1 MKFLQCA
8 CIVGAI
14 AALSPLTTRGPSNVS
29 EPARIDAPVVA
40 EASLRVDEA
49 QASVTV
55 LKASPIRLASLE
67 DAHANLVSAFAAF
80 AVSTAA
86 TAAAAPK
93 AAAVKA
99 VSLLRPKML
108 ASADPMPVGSLPVGP
123 LPVAPTRLAYAAVPD
138 VTLDPT
144 SYTSPPLEREGPDF
158 SYLADYVYSETPPP
172 EKPAETV
179 MRALKDVPE
188 ATPREEV
195 RRAALLFG
203 LDATFMEAVAKIES
217 DFNPKDRTG
226 SYIGLF
232 QLSKYE
238 FDRYGSG
245 EITNARDNAI
255 AGVYKFAVAAK
266 IFELE
271 THTKATPA
279 YLYLIH
285 QQGTQGAAEHVGHPE
300 RLAWESMCAT
310 EEGKSKGERWC
321 KRAIWQN
328 TLPEVKKMW
337 GSVEKLT
344 SAGFVQMWRDRVATL
359 YRRYAGGAPA
369 AALQ

>member
-1 MKFLQCA
+1 MKFLQFA
-8 CIVGAI
+8 CLVGLV
-14 AALSPLTTRGPSNVS
+14 AALFLLASRGPSSVS
-29 EPARIDAPVVA
+29 ESARVEEPVRAKKPVH
-40 EASLRVDEA
+40 VNEA
-49 QASVTV
+49 QAPTATSSHTV
-55 LKASPIRLASLE
+55 VASAE
-67 DAHANLVSAFAAF
+67 
-80 AVSTAA
+80 AVPDRFSTAP
-86 TAAAAPK
+86 AAADLLPTAP
-93 AAAVKA
+93 
-99 VSLLRPKML
+99 S
-108 ASADPMPVGSLPVGP
+108 G
-123 LPVAPTRLAYAAVPD
+123 LAYAAPE
-138 VTLDPT
+138 VTLD
-144 SYTSPPLEREGPDF
+144 SMSHSSPSLERATPNF
-158 SYLADYVYSETPPP
+158 SYLANYAYSEAPPP
-172 EKPAETV
+172 EAPADTV
-179 MRALKDVPE
+179 LRALREIPE
-188 ATPREEV
+188 GTPREEV
-195 RRAALLFG
+195 RRAAQAFG
-203 LDATFMEAVAKIES
+203 LDVIFMEAVAKIES

-245 EITNARDNAI
+245 EITDARDNAI

-271 THTKATPA
+271 THNKATPA

-328 TLPEVKKMW
+328 TLPEVKKIW

-359 YRRYAGGAPA
+359 YRRYASGASA

>member
-14 AALSPLTTRGPSNVS
+14 AALSPLTARGPSNVS
-29 EPARIDAPVVA
+29 EPARVDEPVIA
-40 EASLRVDEA
+40 DASLRVDDA

-55 LKASPIRLASLE
+55 LKSAPIRLASLE
-67 DAHANLVSAFAAF
+67 DSHANLVAAFAAF
-80 AVSTAA
+80 AVSTAK

-99 VSLLRPKML
+99 VSLLSPKML
-108 ASADPMPVGSLPVGP
+108 ASADPMPVGS

-144 SYTSPPLEREGPDF
+144 SNTSPPLEREGPDF
-158 SYLADYVYSETPPP
+158 SYLAAYVYSETPPP
-172 EKPAETV
+172 EKPADTV
-179 MRALKDVPE
+179 LRALKDVPE

-195 RRAALLFG
+195 RRAALIFG

-245 EITNARDNAI
+245 EITDARDNAI

-328 TLPEVKKMW
+328 TLPEVKKIW

-359 YRRYAGGAPA
+359 YRRYASGASA
-369 AALQ
+369 AALE